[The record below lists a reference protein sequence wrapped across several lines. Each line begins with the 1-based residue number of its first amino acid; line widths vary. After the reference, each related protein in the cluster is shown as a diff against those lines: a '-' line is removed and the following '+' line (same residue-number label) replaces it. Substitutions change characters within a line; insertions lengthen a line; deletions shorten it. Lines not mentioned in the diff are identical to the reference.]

1 MRGRPIAGAL
11 LGSIVAAALLVGAPA
26 RAEGNLDS
34 GKRLFAKCQACH
46 SLEPGKIVIGPS
58 LSGVIGRTA
67 GTLEGFNYSGAMRAY
82 GQGGVTWTETTLDAF
97 LVAPRQVVKGTRMTF
112 VGFASAQ
119 DRADVIAYLKQAA
132 Q

>member
-1 MRGRPIAGAL
+1 MPARWSAGWLAGLIMVAGL
-11 LGSIVAAALLVGAPA
+11 LAGVPA
-26 RAEGNLDS
+26 RAEGNSES
-34 GKRLFAKCQACH
+34 GKQLFAKCQACH

-58 LSGVIGRTA
+58 LYGVIGRLA
-67 GTLEGFNYSGAMRAY
+67 GTLAGFNYSGAMRAY
-82 GQGGVTWTETTLDAF
+82 GATGVAWTEATLDAF

>member
-1 MRGRPIAGAL
+1 MRGRPIAGTL
-11 LGSIVAAALLVGAPA
+11 LGSIVAAVLLVGAPA
-26 RAEGNLDS
+26 WAEGNLDS

-58 LSGVIGRTA
+58 LNGVIGRTA
-67 GTLEGFNYSGAMRAY
+67 GTLEGFSYSGAMRAY
-82 GQGGVTWTETTLDAF
+82 GQSGVIWSEATLDAF

-112 VGFASAQ
+112 LGFASAQ

-132 Q
+132 R